1 MLEDITYLDKL
12 FYNGKT
18 KYKNIIDSIVHYL
31 IKFYQAFLTEDK
43 TSYIALEKIKMFI
56 LINKKTI
63 LVQTYSGLKFV
74 NNALLFYLK
83 EEDIKKYIKQASTS
97 INKWIPRSNNLIC
110 INNNNNYIFDYNNSF
125 CNNSQKGII
134 SELKIEE

>member
-1 MLEDITYLDKL
+1 
-12 FYNGKT
+12 
-18 KYKNIIDSIVHYL
+18 
-31 IKFYQAFLTEDK
+31 
-43 TSYIALEKIKMFI
+43 MFI